1 MHKLRSE
8 GGEMRTY
15 IAFHKNKKIVVEAD
29 TSYEAQTVAAQLL
42 KVKPNKRYEVTVML
56 ADVVHDGAVL

>member
-1 MHKLRSE
+1 
-8 GGEMRTY
+8 MRTY